1 MINEKGIKDKVT
13 KALNKKSAI
22 GNDIELNKYNDSDEA
37 RIKSTNE
44 LSKEAKESLEFVGIE
59 LKESDEPR
67 SATFVQV
74 DNNAIE
80 IEVKPDV
87 PLELMS
93 TGDAAKKHP
102 ELVEKYWWKAIDP
115 TTDKYTAK
123 VALEEEKGY
132 FIRVRAGKKIKAPI
146 QSCLFIGSEEQL
158 QRSHNVVIV
167 EEDAELNIISGC
179 SSDPNVE
186 SGAHLGMSEFYVEK
200 GGKLSF
206 TMIHD
211 WGENVVVRPRTVAI
225 VGENGQYLSNYISL
239 DKVKDVQ
246 MNPLTRLVGKG
257 ATARLNS
264 IVVAPNGSHSD
275 IGGRAI
281 LEVEGTRAEVIARSI
296 STGGTIIN
304 RGLLC
309 AEAEN
314 VRAHLECN
322 GLMLSEKGRIYAVPE
337 LDAHVGNAELSH
349 EAAVGRIS
357 PEEIEYLMAR
367 GLSEEEATA
376 TIVRGFLNVNIEGL
390 PESLAKKI
398 NSTLDAFTYNKGM

>member
-1 MINEKGIKDKVT
+1 MNEEKIT
-13 KALNKKSAI
+13 EALNKKSVI
-22 GNDIELNKYNDSDEA
+22 GNDIELNKYNDTDEA
-37 RIKSTNE
+37 RIKSTDD
-44 LSKEAKESLEFVGIE
+44 LSKEGKESLEFVGIE
-59 LKESDEPR
+59 LEKSDEQR

-74 DNNAIE
+74 DNTVVE
-80 IEVKPDV
+80 VDVKPNV

-93 TGDAAKKHP
+93 TGAAAKKYP
-102 ELVEKYWWKAIDP
+102 ELVEKYWWKAISPD
-115 TTDKYTAK
+115 TDKYTAK
-123 VALEEEKGY
+123 VAIEAEKGY
-132 FIRVRAGKKIKAPI
+132 FIRVKAGKKIKAPL
-146 QSCLFIGSEEQL
+146 QSCLFIGSENQL
-158 QRSHNVVIV
+158 QRSHNIVIV
-167 EEDAELNIISGC
+167 EEGAEINIISGC
-179 SSDPNVE
+179 TSDPNVE

-211 WGENVVVRPRTVAI
+211 WGENVVVRPRTVTI
-225 VGENGQYLSNYISL
+225 VGEDAQYLSNYISL

-246 MNPLTRLVGKG
+246 MNPLIKLVGKG
-257 ATARLNS
+257 ATTRLNS

-275 IGGRAI
+275 IGGRVM
-281 LEVEGTRAEVIARSI
+281 LEVEDTKAEVIAKSI

-322 GLMLSEKGRIYAVPE
+322 GLMLSEKGRIFAIPE
-337 LDAHVGNAELSH
+337 LDSHIGNAELSH

-357 PEEIEYLMAR
+357 PEEIEYLMVR
-367 GLSEEEATA
+367 GLNEEEATA

-398 NSTLDAFTYNKGM
+398 NDTLDAFTYNKGM